1 MELIFLYSYFC
12 INKKKKRKKEIV
24 IGDTYES
31 TCMRFRLSAR
41 EISIQLV
48 PEVLYSSFM
57 VFRSS

>member
-12 INKKKKRKKEIV
+12 INKKKKKK
-24 IGDTYES
+24 GNCNRSDTYES

-48 PEVLYSSFM
+48 LEVLYSSFM

>member
-1 MELIFLYSYFC
+1 MYIYIYS
-12 INKKKKRKKEIV
+12 
-24 IGDTYES
+24 DAYES

-48 PEVLYSSFM
+48 REVLYSSFM